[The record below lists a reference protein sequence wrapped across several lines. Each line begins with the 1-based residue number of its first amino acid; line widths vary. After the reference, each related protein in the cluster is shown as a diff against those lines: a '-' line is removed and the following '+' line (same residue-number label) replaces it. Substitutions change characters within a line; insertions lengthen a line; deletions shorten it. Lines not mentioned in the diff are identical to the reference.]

1 MIRDGRMPSPEE
13 AKRLSDQVA
22 TSPTTIPA
30 IMAHA
35 TFALGVSDAR
45 HGRPY
50 HPDFDLWSGKDQW
63 AYERGRL
70 WAVLAPRD
78 MPLKIHGRL
87 NGAAIAFYEQCRKEI
102 L

>member
-1 MIRDGRMPSPEE
+1 
-13 AKRLSDQVA
+13 
-22 TSPTTIPA
+22 
-30 IMAHA
+30 MARA

-45 HGRPY
+45 NGRGY
-50 HPDFDLWSGKDQW
+50 HPDFDLWVGNDQW

-87 NGAAIAFYEQCRKEI
+87 NGAA
-102 L
+102 

>member
-1 MIRDGRMPSPEE
+1 
-13 AKRLSDQVA
+13 
-22 TSPTTIPA
+22 
-30 IMAHA
+30 MARA

-45 HGRPY
+45 HGRSY
-50 HPDFDLWSGKDQW
+50 HPDFDLWVGNDQW

-87 NGAAIAFYEQCRKEI
+87 NGAAIAFYERCGKEI

>member
-1 MIRDGRMPSPEE
+1 MKLGYTWQEG
-13 AKRLSDQVA
+13 DQIP
-22 TSPTTIPA
+22 TRPTTIPA
-30 IMAHA
+30 IMARA

-50 HPDFDLWSGKDQW
+50 HPAFDLWSGNDQW

-78 MPLKIHGRL
+78 MPLKIDGRL
-87 NGAAIAFYEQCRKEI
+87 NGAAIAFYERCGEEI